1 MYVSVVLK
9 RSCNVYDVRSSRFVI
24 TVRALVVV
32 VVIVSLSFFCNYLCI
47 VIYQYTLRNMNLWYW

>member
-47 VIYQYTLRNMNLWYW
+47 AIY